1 MKIEKKILAG
11 YFDKIMSGEKT
22 FELRLADFDCQIG
35 DILVLREW
43 NPETKSFTGRTIEKK
58 VTFIF
63 KTKGQKFW
71 PEKDVDKY
79 GYQILAFK

>member
-1 MKIEKKILAG
+1 MKIEKKVLAD

-43 NPETKSFTGRTIEKK
+43 NPETKSFTGRAIEKK

-71 PEKDVDKY
+71 PENEVKKY
-79 GYQILAFK
+79 GYQVMSLK